1 MIKHSTN
8 LPKAPE
14 ARAGKVPRRKRGT
27 MNEKIK
33 TEPRDITAARQLSPQ
48 LTPVQIAQTAAL
60 INIAAAMLEA
70 YANISAVSGKQS

>member
-1 MIKHSTN
+1 
-8 LPKAPE
+8 
-14 ARAGKVPRRKRGT
+14 

-33 TEPRDITAARQLSPQ
+33 TEPRDITAVRQLSPQ